1 MGRWEPRGIA
11 RWEPRGMAR
20 QKPRG
25 MAPGL
30 THPGQTG
37 TSSG

>member
-1 MGRWEPRGIA
+1 MA
-11 RWEPRGMAR
+11 RWEPWGMAR

-37 TSSG
+37 TNSG